1 MVLPKSCLD
10 KELTMFDNKIV
21 LTGVKPTGTPHLGN
35 YLGAIKPAIRLG
47 NEAVAHGGKHYMFIA
62 DYHAINAEKDPV
74 VLSQKLKEIA
84 CIYLAGG
91 LNPEHSVFYRQS
103 DIPEIHEITTIL
115 YAYTPKG
122 FMNKA
127 HAYKACVD
135 KNRAASKPDDDG
147 INMGLYTYP
156 TLMATDILAFN
167 SDIVPVGKDQVQHV
181 EIARDIAGAINAHYG
196 KELLHLPTYYTDTN
210 VAVIPGVDGRKMS
223 KSYGNVIP
231 LFEDDK
237 SIKKAVFSI
246 KTDSRPMEEPK
257 DPDEILVYEI
267 YKAVASPEQLKE
279 MADGLR
285 QGKLGYGHVKN
296 MLLDAVID
304 EVKDAREKYNY
315 YMAHYNE
322 VEEMLLHGA
331 EKARPVAKETLKR
344 LKDAVFGR

>member
-1 MVLPKSCLD
+1 
-10 KELTMFDNKIV
+10 MFDNKVV

-35 YLGAIKPAIRLG
+35 YLGAIKPAIELG
-47 NEAVAHGGKHYMFIA
+47 KNADKHYMFIA
-62 DYHAINAEKDPV
+62 DYHAINAEKDPL
-74 VLSQKLKEIA
+74 VLNQKLKEIA
-84 CIYLAGG
+84 CVYLAFG
-91 LNPEHSVFYRQS
+91 LDPNHSIFYRQS

-127 HAYKACVD
+127 HAYKAAVD
-135 KNRAASKPDDDG
+135 KNREIGKPDDDG

-196 KELLHLPTYYTDTN
+196 KKLLHLPTYYLAEN
-210 VAVIPGVDGRKMS
+210 VAVVPGIDGRKMS

-237 SIKKAVFSI
+237 AIKKAIFSI

-257 DPDEILVYEI
+257 DPEGILVYEI
-267 YKAVASPEQLKE
+267 YKSIATPEQLKE
-279 MADGLR
+279 MGDGLR
-285 QGKLGYGHVKN
+285 QGKLGYGHIKN
-296 MLLDAVID
+296 MLLDAVVNT
-304 EVKDAREKYNY
+304 VKDAREKYDY
-315 YMAHYNE
+315 YMAHFDE
-322 VEEMLLHGA
+322 VDAMLQQGA
-331 EKARPVAKETLKR
+331 AKARPIAVETLNR
-344 LKDAVFGR
+344 LKEAIFAK

>member
-1 MVLPKSCLD
+1 
-10 KELTMFDNKIV
+10 MFDDKVV

-35 YLGAIKPAIRLG
+35 YLGAIKPAIELAKKAK
-47 NEAVAHGGKHYMFIA
+47 EHYMFIS
-62 DYHAINAEKDPV
+62 DYHAINAEKNPE

-84 CIYLAGG
+84 CVYLACG
-91 LNPEHSVFYRQS
+91 LDPKHSVFYRQS

-135 KNRAASKPDDDG
+135 KNREAGKPDDDG

-167 SDIVPVGKDQVQHV
+167 TDVVPVGRDQVQHV

-196 KELLHLPTYYTDTN
+196 KELLHLPTYYLAEN
-210 VAVIPGVDGRKMS
+210 VAVVPGVDGRKMS

-237 SIKKAVFSI
+237 LIKKAIFSI

-267 YKAVASPEQLKE
+267 YKSIASSNQLQE
-279 MADGLR
+279 MSDGLL
-285 QGKLGYGHVKN
+285 QGKLGYGHIKN
-296 MLLDAVID
+296 MLLDAVIN
-304 EVKDAREKYNY
+304 EIKDARDQYNY
-315 YMAHYNE
+315 YMSHFDE
-322 VEEMLLHGA
+322 VEAMLEEGA
-331 EKARPVAKETLKR
+331 SKARPVAQATLKR
-344 LKDAVFGR
+344 LKDTVFGR

>member
-1 MVLPKSCLD
+1 
-10 KELTMFDNKIV
+10 MFAGKTI

-35 YLGAIKPAIRLG
+35 YLGAIKPAIELG
-47 NEAVAHGGKHYMFIA
+47 KKAVAQGGCHYMFIA
-62 DYHAINAEKDPV
+62 DYHAINAEKDPA
-74 VLSQKLKEIA
+74 VLNQKMREIA

-91 LNPEHSVFYRQS
+91 LNPKESVFYRQS
-103 DIPEIHEITTIL
+103 DIPEIPEITTIL

-135 KNRAASKPDDDG
+135 KNREAGKPDDDG

-156 TLMATDILAFN
+156 TLMAADILAYD

-181 EIARDIAGAINAHYG
+181 EIARDIAGAINAHYH
-196 KELLHLPTYYTDTN
+196 KELLRLPEYYIDEH
-210 VAVIPGVDGRKMS
+210 VAVVPGVDGRKMS

-237 SIKKAVFSI
+237 AIKKAIFSI

-257 DPDEILVYEI
+257 DPEEILVYEI
-267 YKAVASPEQLKE
+267 YKSIATAAQLQE
-279 MADGLR
+279 MGDGLR
-285 QGKLGYGHVKN
+285 QGKLGYGHIKN
-296 MLLDAVID
+296 MLLDAVVN
-304 EVKDAREKYNY
+304 EVGAAREKYNY
-315 YMAHYNE
+315 YMNHYDE
-322 VEEMLLHGA
+322 VEAMLAEGA
-331 EKARPVAKETLKR
+331 QKARPAAQQTLKR

>member
-1 MVLPKSCLD
+1 
-10 KELTMFDNKIV
+10 MFEGKTI

-35 YLGAIKPAIRLG
+35 YLGAIKPAIELG
-47 NEAVAHGGKHYMFIA
+47 KKAGKHYMFIA
-62 DYHAINAEKDPV
+62 DYHAINAEKDPA
-74 VLSQKLKEIA
+74 VLNQKLKEIA

-103 DIPEIHEITTIL
+103 DIPEIPEITTIL

-127 HAYKACVD
+127 HAYKAAVD
-135 KNRAASKPDDDG
+135 KNREAGKPDDDG

-156 TLMATDILAFN
+156 TLMAADILTFN

-196 KELLHLPTYYTDTN
+196 KDLLHLPEYYIDEH
-210 VAVIPGVDGRKMS
+210 VAVVPGIDGRKMS

-237 SIKKAVFSI
+237 AIKKAIFSI

-257 DPDEILVYEI
+257 DPEGILVYEI
-267 YKAVASPEQLKE
+267 YKSIATAEQLRE

-285 QGKLGYGHVKN
+285 QGKLGYGHIKN
-296 MLLDAVID
+296 MLLEAVVNEI
-304 EVKDAREKYNY
+304 KDAREKYNY

-322 VEEMLLHGA
+322 VEEMLAAGA
-331 EKARPVAKETLKR
+331 AKARPVARETLER